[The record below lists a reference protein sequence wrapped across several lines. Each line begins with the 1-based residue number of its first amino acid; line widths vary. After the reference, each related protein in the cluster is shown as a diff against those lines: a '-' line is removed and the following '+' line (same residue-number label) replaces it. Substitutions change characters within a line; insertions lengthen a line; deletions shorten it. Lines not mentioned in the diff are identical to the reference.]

1 MIYLADI
8 RNWLKGFNIADYYY
22 SGKLNF
28 EQKPQIKIKDT
39 VLTVNDE
46 AVALLE
52 ILPKLNGNVT
62 PETIID
68 MCNILFDES
77 EMQKLKKLKLN
88 FEDFT
93 TLVQSAVE
101 IVAGGEEPGETA
113 TFATT

>member
-1 MIYLADI
+1 MAKIIDI
-8 RNWLKGFNIADYYY
+8 TD
-22 SGKLNF
+22 KLNF

-62 PETIID
+62 PETIND
-68 MCNILFDES
+68 MCQVLFDDS
-77 EMQKLKKLKLN
+77 EMKKIKALKLN

-93 TLVQSAVE
+93 SLVQSAVE
-101 IVAGGEEPGETA
+101 LVAGSEPGETV
-113 TFATT
+113 TPATTLSKIST

>member
-77 EMQKLKKLKLN
+77 EMQKLKKLKLI

-113 TFATT
+113 TLATT

>member
-62 PETIID
+62 PETISD
-68 MCNILFDES
+68 MCNILFDEA

-101 IVAGGEEPGETA
+101 LVAGGEEPGETA
-113 TFATT
+113 TLATT

>member
-1 MIYLADI
+1 
-8 RNWLKGFNIADYYY
+8 
-22 SGKLNF
+22 
-28 EQKPQIKIKDT
+28 
-39 VLTVNDE
+39 
-46 AVALLE
+46 
-52 ILPKLNGNVT
+52 
-62 PETIID
+62 

-113 TFATT
+113 TLATT